1 MNPQKKFQY
10 DIQHA
15 HDHFFRESMQDID
28 ICKELTSLTLPCQL
42 NAELDFEMFEIVK
55 DVFINE
61 SLKEF
66 RSDILYRTKL
76 KKMDQWVY
84 LLFEHK
90 STPDKK
96 THLQLLR
103 YMVEIWDHY
112 KKQYGSFG
120 LLPVVIPIIIY
131 HGKKRFNFINS
142 LEPLYAIIEEI
153 REFIPDFR
161 KCFLNLAV
169 TKPELI
175 EDSPDHYRGR
185 GKLKML
191 LLALKYSRTSE
202 VLRVLPQIISISEKV
217 QNGEYDY
224 LEVVLLYLGS
234 VIDERLDD
242 QFWRIIAREHS
253 GGEKYMGTI
262 ADKLRR
268 KERLEKERIEKELR
282 KEIEQKEIEIE
293 EKESVIEQK
302 ESVIEQKDTVITQKS
317 AELESK
323 DEQLRQ
329 IIQLMLKKG
338 IDPRLIRKFGGL
350 SNEKVEKII
359 REVK

>member
-1 MNPQKKFQY
+1 
-10 DIQHA
+10 
-15 HDHFFRESMQDID
+15 
-28 ICKELTSLTLPCQL
+28 
-42 NAELDFEMFEIVK
+42 
-55 DVFINE
+55 
-61 SLKEF
+61 
-66 RSDILYRTKL
+66 
-76 KKMDQWVY
+76 
-84 LLFEHK
+84 
-90 STPDKK
+90 
-96 THLQLLR
+96 
-103 YMVEIWDHY
+103 MVEIWDHY

-153 REFIPDFR
+153 REFIPDFK

-202 VLRVLPQIISISEKV
+202 VLRVLPQIIRISEKV

-302 ESVIEQKDTVITQKS
+302 ESVIEQKDTVITQKT